1 VTEIVP
7 GGAAFKSGRIC
18 VEDILISID
27 GHHVSFVPC
36 LAALLRPYPCGVAHR
51 GHTHTH
57 THTHGGVNLPARRAA
72 APSWKRVTFAPN
84 GESAYLNPKPLPTL
98 ITLPKP

>member
-27 GHHVSFVPC
+27 GHHVIAVPYR
-36 LAALLRPYPCGVAHR
+36 LALA
-51 GHTHTH
+51 
-57 THTHGGVNLPARRAA
+57 
-72 APSWKRVTFAPN
+72 
-84 GESAYLNPKPLPTL
+84 
-98 ITLPKP
+98 